1 MKKIMFKKLFTI
13 CAVAVTSVSLSF
25 AQSSNSTLQLPEYAV
40 KSWIIMDYE
49 TGATLAE
56 SNSKTLLEPASITKV
71 MTDYVIADAL
81 NKGTIHTSDKVLI
94 SSKSRSMSGS
104 RMFLEE
110 GTLVSVNDLLQ
121 GLIIQSGNDAA
132 VALAEHL
139 TFSEESFAVK
149 MNEAAAELGMKDS
162 HFKNASGLPDP
173 EHITTAF
180 DLAVLSRAL
189 IKNFPEHYKFY
200 SQKSFTWNNI
210 KQDNRNTLLWEDSS
224 VDGIKTGHTDRAGY
238 NLASSAERN
247 GFRIIVVVMGANNEA
262 YRQRVSRELINF
274 AFQNFDRKKIYEANE
289 VIARAN
295 ILHGIDKTV
304 PVGVSDSITA
314 TLPRIQYDNLKAQ
327 IQVKSGLEAPIQK
340 GEQIGHLEFYIDNH
354 LLYSFPVVALKD
366 VEKTG
371 IFQRLWE
378 SFLSKLNNKINKFK
392 EAL

>member
-1 MKKIMFKKLFTI
+1 MFKKILTI

-25 AQSSNSTLQLPEYAV
+25 AQSPSTLQLPEYAV

-49 TGATLAE
+49 TGAILAE
-56 SNSKTLLEPASITKV
+56 SNSKILLEPASITKV
-71 MTDYVIADAL
+71 MTDYVLADAL
-81 NKGTIHTSDKVLI
+81 QKGTIHASDKVLI
-94 SSKSRSMSGS
+94 SSKARSMSGS
-104 RMFLEE
+104 RMFVEE

-139 TFSEESFAVK
+139 TFSEESFSVK
-149 MNEAAAELGMKDS
+149 MNEKAAELGMKDS

-173 EHITTAF
+173 EHVTTAF

-210 KQDNRNTLLWEDSS
+210 KQNNRNTLLWEDPS
-224 VDGIKTGHTDRAGY
+224 VDGIKTGHTNRAGY

-247 GFRIIVVVMGANNEA
+247 GFRIIVVVMGADNEA

-274 AFQNFDRKKIYEANE
+274 AFQNFDRKKIYEAHE

-327 IQVKSGLEAPIQK
+327 IQVNAGLEAPVQK
-340 GEQIGHLEFYIDNH
+340 GEQVGNLEFYIDNH
-354 LLYSFPVVALKD
+354 LLYSFPVIALKD

-371 IFQRLWE
+371 VFQRLWE
-378 SFLSKLNNKINKFK
+378 SFLGKLNNKINKFK

>member
-1 MKKIMFKKLFTI
+1 MKNIMFKKLFTI

-25 AQSSNSTLQLPEYAV
+25 AQTSNSTLQLPEYAV

-49 TGATLAE
+49 TGAILAE
-56 SNSKTLLEPASITKV
+56 ENSKVLLEPASITKV
-71 MTDYVIADAL
+71 MTDYVVADAL
-81 NKGTIHTSDKVLI
+81 NKGTIHSSDKVLV
-94 SSKSRSMSGS
+94 SSKARSMGGS

-139 TFSEESFAVK
+139 TFSEESFAAK
-149 MNEAAAELGMKDS
+149 MNDAAAELGMKDS

-173 EHITTAF
+173 EHVTTAY
-180 DLAVLSRAL
+180 DLAILSRAL

-210 KQDNRNTLLWEDSS
+210 KQNNRNTLLWEDAS

-247 GFRIIVVVMGANNEA
+247 GFRIIVVVMGANSEA

-274 AFQNFDRKKIYEANE
+274 AFQNFDRKKIYDANE

-304 PVGVSDSITA
+304 PVGVSESITA
-314 TLPRIQYDNLKAQ
+314 TLPRVQYDNLKAQ
-327 IQVKSGLEAPIQK
+327 IQVNSGLEAPVQK
-340 GEQIGHLEFYIDNH
+340 GEQVGNLEFYIDNH

-371 IFQRLWE
+371 VFQRLWE
-378 SFLSKLNNKINKFK
+378 SFLGKLNNKINKFK

>member
-1 MKKIMFKKLFTI
+1 MFKKILTI

-25 AQSSNSTLQLPEYAV
+25 AQSPSTLQLPEYAV

-49 TGATLAE
+49 TGAILAE
-56 SNSKTLLEPASITKV
+56 SNSKILLEPASITKV
-71 MTDYVIADAL
+71 MTDYVLADAL
-81 NKGTIHTSDKVLI
+81 QKGTIHASDKVLI
-94 SSKSRSMSGS
+94 SSKARSMSGS
-104 RMFLEE
+104 RMFVEE

-139 TFSEESFAVK
+139 TFSEESFSVK
-149 MNEAAAELGMKDS
+149 MNEKAAELGMRDS

-173 EHITTAF
+173 EHVTTAF
-180 DLAVLSRAL
+180 DLAILSRAL

-210 KQDNRNTLLWEDSS
+210 KQNNRNTLLWEDPS
-224 VDGIKTGHTDRAGY
+224 VDGIKTGHTNRAGY

-247 GFRIIVVVMGANNEA
+247 GFRIIVVVMGADNEA

-327 IQVKSGLEAPIQK
+327 IQVNAGLEAPVQK
-340 GEQIGHLEFYIDNH
+340 GEQVGNLEFYIDNH

-378 SFLSKLNNKINKFK
+378 SFLGKLNNKINKFK

>member
-1 MKKIMFKKLFTI
+1 MFKKILTI

-25 AQSSNSTLQLPEYAV
+25 AQSPSTLQLPEYAV

-49 TGATLAE
+49 TGAILAE
-56 SNSKTLLEPASITKV
+56 SNSKILLEPASITKV
-71 MTDYVIADAL
+71 MTDYVLADAL
-81 NKGTIHTSDKVLI
+81 QKGTIHASDKVLI
-94 SSKSRSMSGS
+94 ASKARSMSGS
-104 RMFLEE
+104 RMFVEE

-139 TFSEESFAVK
+139 TFSEESFSVK
-149 MNEAAAELGMKDS
+149 MNEKAAELGMRDS

-173 EHITTAF
+173 EHVTTAF

-210 KQDNRNTLLWEDSS
+210 KQNNRNTLLWEDPS
-224 VDGIKTGHTDRAGY
+224 VDGIKTGHTNRAGY

-247 GFRIIVVVMGANNEA
+247 GFRIIVVVMGADNEA

-327 IQVKSGLEAPIQK
+327 IQVNAGLEAPVQK
-340 GEQIGHLEFYIDNH
+340 GEQVGNLEFYIDNH
-354 LLYSFPVVALKD
+354 LLYSFPVIALKD

-378 SFLSKLNNKINKFK
+378 SFLGKLNNKINKFK

>member
-1 MKKIMFKKLFTI
+1 MFKKILTI

-25 AQSSNSTLQLPEYAV
+25 AQSPSTLQLPEYAV

-49 TGATLAE
+49 TGAILAE
-56 SNSKTLLEPASITKV
+56 SNSKILLEPASITKV
-71 MTDYVIADAL
+71 MTDYVLADAL
-81 NKGTIHTSDKVLI
+81 QKGTIHASDKVLI
-94 SSKSRSMSGS
+94 SSKARSMSGS
-104 RMFLEE
+104 RMFVEE

-139 TFSEESFAVK
+139 TFSEESFSVK
-149 MNEAAAELGMKDS
+149 MNEKAAELGMRDS

-173 EHITTAF
+173 EHVTTAF
-180 DLAVLSRAL
+180 DLAILSRAL

-210 KQDNRNTLLWEDSS
+210 KQNNRNTLLWEDPS
-224 VDGIKTGHTDRAGY
+224 VDGIKTGHTNRAGY

-247 GFRIIVVVMGANNEA
+247 GFRIIVVVMGADNEA

-327 IQVKSGLEAPIQK
+327 IQVNAGLEAPVQK
-340 GEQIGHLEFYIDNH
+340 GEQVGNLEFYIDNH

-371 IFQRLWE
+371 VFQRLWE
-378 SFLSKLNNKINKFK
+378 SFLGKLNNKINKFK

>member
-1 MKKIMFKKLFTI
+1 MFKKILTI

-25 AQSSNSTLQLPEYAV
+25 AQSPSTLQLPEYAV

-49 TGATLAE
+49 TGAILAE
-56 SNSKTLLEPASITKV
+56 SNSKMLLEPASITKV
-71 MTDYVIADAL
+71 MTDYVLADAL
-81 NKGTIHTSDKVLI
+81 QKGTIHASDKVLI
-94 SSKSRSMSGS
+94 SSKARSMSGS
-104 RMFLEE
+104 RMFVEE

-139 TFSEESFAVK
+139 TFSEESFSVK
-149 MNEAAAELGMKDS
+149 MNEKAAELGMKDS

-173 EHITTAF
+173 EHVTTAF

-210 KQDNRNTLLWEDSS
+210 KQNNRNTLLWEDPS

-247 GFRIIVVVMGANNEA
+247 GFRIIVVVMGADNEA

-327 IQVKSGLEAPIQK
+327 IQVNAGLEAPVQK
-340 GEQIGHLEFYIDNH
+340 GEQVGNLEFYIDNH
-354 LLYSFPVVALKD
+354 LLYSFPVIALKD

-371 IFQRLWE
+371 VFQRLWE
-378 SFLSKLNNKINKFK
+378 SFLGKLNNKINKFK

>member
-1 MKKIMFKKLFTI
+1 MFKKILTI

-25 AQSSNSTLQLPEYAV
+25 AQSPSTLQLPEYAV

-49 TGATLAE
+49 TGAILAE
-56 SNSKTLLEPASITKV
+56 SNSKILLEPASITKV
-71 MTDYVIADAL
+71 MTDYVLADAL
-81 NKGTIHTSDKVLI
+81 QKGTIHASDKVLI
-94 SSKSRSMSGS
+94 ASKARSMSGS
-104 RMFLEE
+104 RMFVEE
-110 GTLVSVNDLLQ
+110 GTLVSVNDLVQ
-121 GLIIQSGNDAA
+121 GLIIKSGNDVA
-132 VALAEHL
+132 VALAEHR
-139 TFSEESFAVK
+139 TISEESFSVK
-149 MNEAAAELGMKDS
+149 MNEKAAELGMRDS

-173 EHITTAF
+173 EHVTTAF

-210 KQDNRNTLLWEDSS
+210 KQNNRNTLLWEDPS
-224 VDGIKTGHTDRAGY
+224 VDGIKTGHTNRAGY

-247 GFRIIVVVMGANNEA
+247 GFRIIVVVMGADNEA

-327 IQVKSGLEAPIQK
+327 IQVNAGLEAPVQK
-340 GEQIGHLEFYIDNH
+340 GEQVGNLEFYIDNH

-371 IFQRLWE
+371 VFQRLWE
-378 SFLSKLNNKINKFK
+378 SFLGKLNNKINKFK

>member
-1 MKKIMFKKLFTI
+1 MFKKILTI

-25 AQSSNSTLQLPEYAV
+25 AQSPSTLQLPEYAV

-49 TGATLAE
+49 TGAILAE
-56 SNSKTLLEPASITKV
+56 SNSKILLEPASITKV
-71 MTDYVIADAL
+71 MTDYVLADAL
-81 NKGTIHTSDKVLI
+81 QKGTIHASDKVLI
-94 SSKSRSMSGS
+94 SSKARSMSGS
-104 RMFLEE
+104 RMFVEE

-139 TFSEESFAVK
+139 TFSEESFSVK
-149 MNEAAAELGMKDS
+149 MNEKAAELGMRDS

-173 EHITTAF
+173 EHVTTAF
-180 DLAVLSRAL
+180 DLAILSRAL

-210 KQDNRNTLLWEDSS
+210 KQNNRNTLLWEDPS
-224 VDGIKTGHTDRAGY
+224 VDGIKTGHTNRAGY

-247 GFRIIVVVMGANNEA
+247 GFRIIVVVMGADNEA

-327 IQVKSGLEAPIQK
+327 IQVNAGLEAPVQK
-340 GEQIGHLEFYIDNH
+340 GEQVGNLEFYIDNH
-354 LLYSFPVVALKD
+354 LLYSFPVIALKD

-371 IFQRLWE
+371 VFQRLWE
-378 SFLSKLNNKINKFK
+378 SFLGKLNNKINKFK

>member
-1 MKKIMFKKLFTI
+1 MFKKILTI

-25 AQSSNSTLQLPEYAV
+25 AQSPSTLQLPEYAV

-49 TGATLAE
+49 TGAILAE
-56 SNSKTLLEPASITKV
+56 SNSKMLLEPASITKV
-71 MTDYVIADAL
+71 MTDYVLADAL
-81 NKGTIHTSDKVLI
+81 QKGTIHASDKVLI
-94 SSKSRSMSGS
+94 SSKARSMSGS
-104 RMFLEE
+104 RMFVEE

-139 TFSEESFAVK
+139 TFSEESFSVK
-149 MNEAAAELGMKDS
+149 MNEKAAELGMKDS
-162 HFKNASGLPDP
+162 HFKNASGLPDT
-173 EHITTAF
+173 EHVTTAF

-210 KQDNRNTLLWEDSS
+210 KQNNRNTLLWEDPS

-247 GFRIIVVVMGANNEA
+247 GFRIIVVVMGADNEA

-327 IQVKSGLEAPIQK
+327 IQVNAGLEAPVQK
-340 GEQIGHLEFYIDNH
+340 GEQVGNLEFYIDNH

-378 SFLSKLNNKINKFK
+378 SFLGKLNNKINKFK

>member
-1 MKKIMFKKLFTI
+1 MFKKILTI

-25 AQSSNSTLQLPEYAV
+25 AQSPSTLQLPEYAV

-49 TGATLAE
+49 TGAILAE
-56 SNSKTLLEPASITKV
+56 SNSKMLLEPASITKV
-71 MTDYVIADAL
+71 MTDYVLADAL
-81 NKGTIHTSDKVLI
+81 QKGTIHASDKVLI
-94 SSKSRSMSGS
+94 SSKARSMSGS
-104 RMFLEE
+104 RMFVEE

-139 TFSEESFAVK
+139 TFSEESFSVK
-149 MNEAAAELGMKDS
+149 MNEKAAELGMKDS

-173 EHITTAF
+173 EHVTTAF
-180 DLAVLSRAL
+180 DLAILSRAL

-210 KQDNRNTLLWEDSS
+210 KQNNRNTLLWEDPS

-247 GFRIIVVVMGANNEA
+247 GFRIIVVVMGADNEA

-327 IQVKSGLEAPIQK
+327 IQVNAGLEAPVQK
-340 GEQIGHLEFYIDNH
+340 GEQVGNLEFYIDNH

-378 SFLSKLNNKINKFK
+378 SFLGKLNNKINKFK